1 LTILS
6 GWCEIPEK
14 GTREKERNMFQEMQ
28 YALLKGDKAAVE
40 MLVDKALAEGVR
52 AERIL
57 NEGLIP
63 GMETVGVLFRNSE
76 IFIPEVL
83 VAARAMN
90 AGLTR
95 LEPVLVRD
103 KVQPRGVVV
112 IGTAKGDLHDIGKN
126 LVAMMLK
133 GAGYRIVDLGIDVA
147 PEKYVEAARAEGA
160 GIIACSALL
169 TTTMLQMKALV
180 EAVRAAGLEI
190 PVIIGGAPVT
200 REFADRI
207 GAAGYAADAA
217 GAAEEV
223 ARLLA

>member
-1 LTILS
+1 
-6 GWCEIPEK
+6 
-14 GTREKERNMFQEMQ
+14 MFQDLQ
-28 YALLKGDKAAVE
+28 DALLKGEKASVE
-40 MLVDKALAEGVR
+40 TLVDKALSEGVP

-103 KVQPRGVVV
+103 KVQPKGVVV

-147 PEKYVEAARAEGA
+147 PERYVEAARAEGA

-169 TTTMLQMKALV
+169 TTTMAQMKNLV
-180 EAVRAAGLEI
+180 DAVRAAGLRI

-200 REFADRI
+200 KEFADRI
-207 GAAGYAADAA
+207 GAQGYAADAA
-217 GAAEEV
+217 GAADEV
-223 ARLLA
+223 ARLLS

>member
-1 LTILS
+1 
-6 GWCEIPEK
+6 
-14 GTREKERNMFQEMQ
+14 MFQDLQ
-28 YALLKGDKAAVE
+28 DALLKGEKADVE
-40 MLVDKALAEGVR
+40 TLVDKALSEGVP

-103 KVQPRGVVV
+103 KVQPKGVVV

-147 PEKYVEAARAEGA
+147 PETIRRSGPGRRGGDHRLLGPPDDDHGPDEEPCRSRPGGRARDPRDHRGGPGDEGIR
-160 GIIACSALL
+160 GPD
-169 TTTMLQMKALV
+169 
-180 EAVRAAGLEI
+180 RRPGLRRRRGRSGRRGR
-190 PVIIGGAPVT
+190 PASVLSSRGQSRV
-200 REFADRI
+200 
-207 GAAGYAADAA
+207 GAADEPRVIPAS
-217 GAAEEV
+217 
-223 ARLLA
+223 

>member
-1 LTILS
+1 MEDRS
-6 GWCEIPEK
+6 
-14 GTREKERNMFQEMQ
+14 MFQDLQ
-28 YALLKGDKAAVE
+28 DALLKGEKASVE
-40 MLVDKALAEGVR
+40 TLVDKALSEGVP

-103 KVQPRGVVV
+103 KVQPKGVVV

-147 PEKYVEAARAEGA
+147 PERYVEAARAEGA

-169 TTTMLQMKALV
+169 TTTMAQMKNLV
-180 EAVRAAGLEI
+180 EAVRAAGLGI

-200 REFADRI
+200 KEFADRI
-207 GAAGYAADAA
+207 GAQGYAADAA
-217 GAAEEV
+217 GAADEV
-223 ARLLA
+223 ARLLS

>member
-1 LTILS
+1 MFEDLRDALMK
-6 GWCEIPEK
+6 GEK
-14 GTREKERNMFQEMQ
+14 TS
-28 YALLKGDKAAVE
+28 VE
-40 MLVDKALAEGVR
+40 SLVDKALAEGVP

-63 GMETVGVLFRNSE
+63 GMEAVGELFRASE

-83 VAARAMN
+83 VSARAMN
-90 AGLTR
+90 AGLIR
-95 LEPVLVRD
+95 LEPALVRE
-103 KVQPRGVVV
+103 KVRPKGVVV

-133 GAGYRIVDLGIDVA
+133 GAGYRIVDLGIDVP
-147 PEKYVEAARAEGA
+147 PERFIEAARAEGA

-169 TTTMLQMKALV
+169 TTTMAQMKNVV
-180 EAVRAAGLEI
+180 EAVRASGLGL
-190 PVIIGGAPVT
+190 PVIVGGAPVT

-217 GAAEEV
+217 GAAEEIG
-223 ARLLA
+223 RLLA

>member
-1 LTILS
+1 
-6 GWCEIPEK
+6 
-14 GTREKERNMFQEMQ
+14 MFQDLQ
-28 YALLKGDKAAVE
+28 DALLKGEKASVE
-40 MLVDKALAEGVR
+40 TLVDKALSEGVP

-95 LEPVLVRD
+95 LEPVLVLD
-103 KVQPRGVVV
+103 KVQPKGVVV
-112 IGTAKGDLHDIGKN
+112 IGAVKGDLHDIGKN

-147 PEKYVEAARAEGA
+147 PERYVEAARAEGA

-169 TTTMLQMKALV
+169 TTTMAQMKNLV
-180 EAVRAAGLEI
+180 EAVREAGLGI

-200 REFADRI
+200 KEFADRI
-207 GAAGYAADAA
+207 GAQGYAPDAG
-217 GAAEEV
+217 GAAQEV
-223 ARLLA
+223 ARLLS

>member
-1 LTILS
+1 
-6 GWCEIPEK
+6 
-14 GTREKERNMFQEMQ
+14 MFQEIQ
-28 YALLKGDKAAVE
+28 DALLKGSKTDVE
-40 MLVDKALAEGVR
+40 SLVDKALAEGVP

-57 NEGLIP
+57 NQGLIP

-95 LEPVLVRD
+95 LEPILVRD
-103 KVQPRGVVV
+103 KVQPRGVVI

-133 GAGYRIVDLGIDVA
+133 GAGYRIVDLGIDVP

-169 TTTMLQMKALV
+169 TTTMAQMEALV
-180 EAVRAAGLEI
+180 EAVRVAGLKI

-207 GAAGYAADAA
+207 GAEGYAADAA
-217 GAAEEV
+217 GAADEV

>member
-1 LTILS
+1 
-6 GWCEIPEK
+6 
-14 GTREKERNMFQEMQ
+14 MFQEMQ
-28 YALLKGDKAAVE
+28 DALLKGEKAAVE
-40 MLVDKALAEGVR
+40 KLVDKALDEGVP

-57 NEGLIP
+57 KEGLIP
-63 GMETVGVLFRNSE
+63 GMEAVGVLFRNSE

-103 KVQPRGVVV
+103 KVQPKGVVV
-112 IGTAKGDLHDIGKN
+112 IGVAKGDLHDIGKN

-133 GAGYRIVDLGIDVA
+133 GAGYRVVDLGIDVA
-147 PEKYVEAARAEGA
+147 PERYIEAARAEGA

-169 TTTMLQMKALV
+169 TTTMAQMKTLV
-180 EAVRAAGLEI
+180 DAVRAAGLGI

-200 REFADRI
+200 REYADRI
-207 GAAGYAADAA
+207 GAAGYSADAA

-223 ARLLA
+223 ARLLG

>member
-1 LTILS
+1 
-6 GWCEIPEK
+6 
-14 GTREKERNMFQEMQ
+14 MFQEMQ
-28 YALLKGDKAAVE
+28 DALLKGSKAEVE
-40 MLVDKALAEGVR
+40 TLVERALAEGVS
-52 AERIL
+52 AARIL

-90 AGLTR
+90 AGLAR

-147 PEKYVEAARAEGA
+147 PEKYIEAARAEGA

-169 TTTMLQMKALV
+169 TTTMAQMKTLV

-200 REFADRI
+200 REYAERI
-207 GAAGYAADAA
+207 GAEGYSADAA

>member
-1 LTILS
+1 
-6 GWCEIPEK
+6 
-14 GTREKERNMFQEMQ
+14 MFQEMQ
-28 YALLKGDKAAVE
+28 NALVKGEKAAVE
-40 MLVDKALAEGVR
+40 ALVDKALAEGVP

-63 GMETVGVLFRNSE
+63 GMETVGALFRDSE

-83 VAARAMN
+83 VAARAMS

-112 IGTAKGDLHDIGKN
+112 IGVAKGDLHDIGKN

-147 PEKYVEAARAEGA
+147 PEKYVEAARAERA
-160 GIIACSALL
+160 GVIACSALL
-169 TTTMLQMKALV
+169 TTTMAQMKNLV
-180 EAVRAAGLEI
+180 EAVRASGLGI

-200 REFADRI
+200 REYADRI
-207 GAAGYAADAA
+207 GAQGYSADAA
-217 GAAEEV
+217 GAVEEV

>member
-1 LTILS
+1 
-6 GWCEIPEK
+6 
-14 GTREKERNMFQEMQ
+14 MFQEMQ
-28 YALLKGDKAAVE
+28 DALLKGEKAEVE
-40 MLVDKALAEGVR
+40 RLVDKALADGVP

-63 GMETVGVLFRNSE
+63 GMEAVGVLFRNNE

-103 KVQPRGVVV
+103 KVQPKGVVV
-112 IGTAKGDLHDIGKN
+112 IGVAKGDLHDIGKN

-133 GAGYRIVDLGIDVA
+133 GAGYKIVDLGIDVA
-147 PEKYVEAARAEGA
+147 PEKYIEAARAEGA

-169 TTTMLQMKALV
+169 TTTMAQMQTLV
-180 EAVRAAGLEI
+180 EAVRAAGLGI

-200 REFADRI
+200 REYADRI
-207 GAAGYAADAA
+207 GAEGYSADAA

-223 ARLLA
+223 ARLLG

>member
-1 LTILS
+1 
-6 GWCEIPEK
+6 
-14 GTREKERNMFQEMQ
+14 MFQEIQ
-28 YALLKGDKAAVE
+28 NALLKGSKADVE
-40 MLVDKALAEGVR
+40 ALVDKALAEGVP

-63 GMETVGVLFRNSE
+63 GMETLGVLFKNNE
-76 IFIPEVL
+76 VFIPEVL

-90 AGLTR
+90 AGLTK

-103 KVQPRGVVV
+103 KIRPRGVVV

-133 GAGYRIVDLGIDVA
+133 GAGYKIVDLGIDVP
-147 PEKYVEAARAEGA
+147 PEKYVETARTEGA

-169 TTTMLQMKALV
+169 TTTMAQMKVLV
-180 EAVRAAGLEI
+180 EAVRTAGLGI
-190 PVIIGGAPVT
+190 PVIVGGAPVT

-207 GAAGYAADAA
+207 GADGYAADAS

-223 ARLLA
+223 ARLLS

>member
-1 LTILS
+1 MFP
-6 GWCEIPEK
+6 EIQ
-14 GTREKERNMFQEMQ
+14 N
-28 YALLKGDKAAVE
+28 ALLKGSKADVE
-40 MLVDKALAEGVR
+40 ALVDKALAEGVP

-63 GMETVGVLFRNSE
+63 GMEALGVLFRNNE
-76 IFIPEVL
+76 VFIPEVL

-90 AGLTR
+90 AGLTK

-103 KVQPRGVVV
+103 KVKPRGVVV

-126 LVAMMLK
+126 LVGMMLK

-147 PEKYVEAARAEGA
+147 PERYIEAARAEGA

-169 TTTMLQMKALV
+169 TTTMAQMKVLID
-180 EAVRAAGLEI
+180 AVRAAGLKV
-190 PVIIGGAPVT
+190 PVIVGGAPVT
-200 REFADRI
+200 REFAERI
-207 GAAGYAADAA
+207 GAEGYAADAS
-217 GAAEEV
+217 GATEEV

>member
-1 LTILS
+1 
-6 GWCEIPEK
+6 
-14 GTREKERNMFQEMQ
+14 MFQEIQ
-28 YALLKGDKAAVE
+28 DALLKGSKADVE
-40 MLVDKALAEGVR
+40 ALVDKALAEGVP

-63 GMETVGVLFRNSE
+63 GMEALGVLFKNNE
-76 IFIPEVL
+76 VFIPEVL

-90 AGLTR
+90 AGLTK

-103 KVQPRGVVV
+103 KVKPRGVVV

-126 LVAMMLK
+126 LVGMMLK

-147 PEKYVEAARAEGA
+147 PEKYIEAARAEGA

-169 TTTMLQMKALV
+169 TTTMAQMKVLI
-180 EAVRAAGLEI
+180 EAVRAAGLKT
-190 PVIIGGAPVT
+190 PVIVGGAPVT
-200 REFADRI
+200 REYAERI
-207 GAAGYAADAA
+207 GAEGYAADAS
-217 GAAEEV
+217 GATEEV

>member
-1 LTILS
+1 
-6 GWCEIPEK
+6 
-14 GTREKERNMFQEMQ
+14 MFQDMQ
-28 YALLKGDKAAVE
+28 DALLKGDKAGVE
-40 MLVDKALAEGVR
+40 TRVDKALADGVP

-63 GMETVGVLFRNSE
+63 GMDKVGVLFKNSE

-83 VAARAMN
+83 IAARAMN
-90 AGLTR
+90 AGLLR

-147 PEKYVEAARAEGA
+147 PEKYVETARAEGA

-169 TTTMLQMKALV
+169 TTTMAQMKILF
-180 EAVRAAGLEI
+180 EAVHAAGLRI
-190 PVIIGGAPVT
+190 PVNIGGAPVT

-207 GAAGYAADAA
+207 GAGGYAADAA

>member
-1 LTILS
+1 
-6 GWCEIPEK
+6 
-14 GTREKERNMFQEMQ
+14 MFQELRD
-28 YALLKGDKAAVE
+28 ALLKGDKADVE
-40 MLVDKALAEGVR
+40 ARVDKALAEGVP
-52 AERIL
+52 AKRIL
-57 NEGLIP
+57 DEGLIP
-63 GMETVGVLFRNSE
+63 GMEAVGALFRNSE

-90 AGLTR
+90 AGLAR

-103 KVQPRGVVV
+103 KVEPKGVVV

-126 LVAMMLK
+126 LVAMMLR
-133 GAGYRIVDLGIDVA
+133 GAGYKIVDLGIDVA
-147 PEKYVEAARAEGA
+147 AERYVETARAEKA
-160 GIIACSALL
+160 GVIACSALL
-169 TTTMLQMKALV
+169 TTTMTQMKALV
-180 EAVRAAGLEI
+180 EAVRASGLGI

-207 GAAGYAADAA
+207 GAQGFAADAS

>member
-1 LTILS
+1 
-6 GWCEIPEK
+6 
-14 GTREKERNMFQEMQ
+14 MFQDLQ
-28 YALLKGDKAAVE
+28 DALLKGEKASVE
-40 MLVDKALAEGVR
+40 TLVDNALSEGVP

-103 KVQPRGVVV
+103 KVQPKGVVV

-147 PEKYVEAARAEGA
+147 PERYVEAARAEGA

-169 TTTMLQMKALV
+169 TTTMAQMKNLV
-180 EAVRAAGLEI
+180 EAVRAAGLGI

-200 REFADRI
+200 KEFADRI
-207 GAAGYAADAA
+207 GAQGYAADAA
-217 GAAEEV
+217 GAADEV
-223 ARLLA
+223 AKLLS